1 MSDIY
6 EMIDE
11 MDRRAEIER
20 LEQNRIDELTEYA
33 EAMRKAWFD
42 AERRIEALEKKYQAA
57 MRKKAKR
64 GK

>member
-33 EAMRKAWFD
+33 EAMRKAWFE
-42 AERRIEALEKKYQAA
+42 AERRLEQLEKENAELR
-57 MRKKAKR
+57 RKK
-64 GK
+64 GKK